1 MPIKIDKNI
10 PIPTFVVRG
19 ESGELVHKM
28 QPGDSIFVTERK
40 DMMKLR
46 SAMAV
51 HGFKP
56 VSRKEAK
63 GWRIWKTQRAPGD

>member
-10 PIPTFVVRG
+10 PIPPFVRG
-19 ESGELVHKM
+19 ETGEAVHKM

-40 DMMKLR
+40 DMIKLR
-46 SAMAV
+46 SAMQV

-56 VSRKEAK
+56 VSRKEGK
-63 GWRIWKTQRAPGD
+63 GWRIWKTQRTPGN